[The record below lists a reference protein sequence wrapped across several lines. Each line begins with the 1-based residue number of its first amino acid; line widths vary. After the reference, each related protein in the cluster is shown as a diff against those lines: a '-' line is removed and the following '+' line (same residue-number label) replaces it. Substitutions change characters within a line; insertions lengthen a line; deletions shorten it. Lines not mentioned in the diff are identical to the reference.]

1 MTDGA
6 AQTEGAVRPHRPLV
20 SGSVNELTRA
30 DLIEE
35 AERYLATVELFRV
48 EDCEPHWRREPLHGG
63 AVAIDSAVT
72 RHDAA
77 SVR

>member
-1 MTDGA
+1 VTDRTAQIEGA
-6 AQTEGAVRPHRPLV
+6 ARPRRPLV
-20 SGSVNELTRA
+20 SGSVNEPTRA

-35 AERYLATVELFRV
+35 AGRYLATVEFFRV

-63 AVAIDSAVT
+63 VVAIDAAVT